1 MIPTPVRAR
10 AGARTRTACVTL
22 MGVLV
27 TSACSSVTVRTIT
40 SPDVRVPRMQTFR
53 ILDSPRDPSVLQV
66 EHAAT
71 GNGNGDGPY
80 SGALTTIVRNSLGA
94 PLFLDPGKPMLNNE
108 IALEVGRASVRDA
121 LLAHGFVEDPVN
133 PDFDV
138 AFYASAQER
147 LDIREYD
154 YGYCCGYDDFETY
167 VWTEGTVLID
177 LVNPDTRQLIW
188 RGSGVAPVSD
198 NPRKYLDKMDR
209 IVWKIVERV
218 PAPGPVPIV
227 SKID

>member
-1 MIPTPVRAR
+1 
-10 AGARTRTACVTL
+10 

-53 ILDSPRDPSVLQV
+53 ILDVQPDPATLQV
-66 EHAAT
+66 T
-71 GNGNGDGPY
+71 QTSNGNGSGPY
-80 SGALTTIVRNSLGA
+80 ANGAYSTIVRNSLGS
-94 PLFLDPGKPMLNNE
+94 PLLVDPSKPMLNNE

-177 LVNPDTRQLIW
+177 LVNPDTQQLIW

-209 IVWKIVERV
+209 IVWKIIERV

-227 SKID
+227 SKLDY